1 MMMMLQKHHLSA
13 PRRHDHETRHARKLW
28 PRIIPRMQATV
39 SGRARCPKRVPGG
52 LPATMSATSFSV
64 STQCSVTTRWRT
76 RARFCPA
83 MTGANVTRKALF
95 KEIGYCQAV
104 WITILEVCPKTLP
117 GFFAS
122 GMPQLCDLAP
132 VSNTMRSSL
141 QRAIRALMSPH
152 PRRNGKKI
160 FSLKCSNALHSRA
173 RKPPP
178 GE

>member
-1 MMMMLQKHHLSA
+1 MMMLQKHHLSA

-28 PRIIPRMQATV
+28 PRMILRMQATV

-52 LPATMSATSFSV
+52 LPATVSATSFPV
-64 STQCSVTTRWRT
+64 STRRSPTRRWRT

-95 KEIGYCQAV
+95 KETAYCQAV
-104 WITILEVCPKTLP
+104 WITILELCPKTLP

-132 VSNTMRSSL
+132 VGNTMRSFL

-173 RKPPP
+173 CKPPP

>member
-1 MMMMLQKHHLSA
+1 
-13 PRRHDHETRHARKLW
+13 
-28 PRIIPRMQATV
+28 
-39 SGRARCPKRVPGG
+39 
-52 LPATMSATSFSV
+52 
-64 STQCSVTTRWRT
+64 
-76 RARFCPA
+76 
-83 MTGANVTRKALF
+83 MTGSNVTRKALF

-104 WITILEVCPKTLP
+104 WITILEVCPKSLP
-117 GFFAS
+117 GFFDS

-173 RKPPP
+173 RKPLP

>member
-1 MMMMLQKHHLSA
+1 VNAGNGFRPGTLPEASA
-13 PRRHDHETRHARKLW
+13 GRFACHDVCNVISGLDTTLADEAMADPRTIL
-28 PRIIPRMQATV
+28 
-39 SGRARCPKRVPGG
+39 
-52 LPATMSATSFSV
+52 
-64 STQCSVTTRWRT
+64 
-76 RARFCPA
+76 FCND
-83 MTGANVTRKALF
+83 GSNVTRKALF
-95 KEIGYCQAV
+95 KETAYCQAV

-132 VSNTMRSSL
+132 VSKTMRSSL

>member
-1 MMMMLQKHHLSA
+1 MMMLQKHHLSA
-13 PRRHDHETRHARKLW
+13 PRRHDQETRHAWKLR
-28 PRIIPRMQATV
+28 PCMIPRMQATV
-39 SGRARCPKRVPGG
+39 SGRTRCPKRVPGG
-52 LPATMSATSFSV
+52 LPATMSATSFPV
-64 STQCSVTTRWRT
+64 STRRSPATRWRT
-76 RARFCPA
+76 CARFCPA
-83 MTGANVTRKALF
+83 MTGSSVTRKALF
-95 KEIGYCQAV
+95 KETAYCQAV
-104 WITILEVCPKTLP
+104 WITILEICPKTLP

-132 VSNTMRSSL
+132 VNNAMIISL
-141 QRAIRALMSPH
+141 RRAFLALMPPH

>member
-1 MMMMLQKHHLSA
+1 MMMLHKDHLSA
-13 PRRHDHETRHARKLW
+13 PRRHDHETRHARKL
-28 PRIIPRMQATV
+28 RPRMILRMQPTV

-52 LPATMSATSFSV
+52 LFATMSATSFSV
-64 STQCSVTTRWRT
+64 STRCSATMRWPT

-83 MTGANVTRKALF
+83 MRGANVTRKALF
-95 KEIGYCQAV
+95 KETAYCQAV

-122 GMPQLCDLAP
+122 GMPQHCDLAP

-141 QRAIRALMSPH
+141 RRAFLALMSPH

-173 RKPPP
+173 RKPSP